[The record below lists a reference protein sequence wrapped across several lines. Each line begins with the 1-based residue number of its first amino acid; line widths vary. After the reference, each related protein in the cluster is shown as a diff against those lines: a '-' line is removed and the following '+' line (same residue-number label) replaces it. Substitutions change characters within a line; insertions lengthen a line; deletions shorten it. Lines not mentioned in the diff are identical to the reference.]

1 MCNNSSESIIT
12 SQPFFIKGRDL
23 FNSMKVKCFTNARP
37 LDGIRRGRDYI
48 KDVMNKSETFSSSRE
63 QYVRMDHIMLGF
75 PFDGM
80 TEDYIKIINAVI
92 CKPPF
97 FSTLQICKTR
107 DGAPYYGASFTENY
121 VEWSEEQSLQFWD
134 ESANTA
140 KRHEILSKLLEY
152 LMDEAYSRQDDILMN
167 ELNNESNNRIV

>member
-48 KDVMNKSETFSSSRE
+48 KDVMKKSETVISYSERC
-63 QYVRMDHIMLGF
+63 VRMDHVMLGF
-75 PFDGM
+75 PFEGM

-97 FSTLQICKTR
+97 FSTLQICKAR

-121 VEWSEEQSLQFWD
+121 VEWPKIQSMQFWD
-134 ESANTA
+134 ESSNYA
-140 KRHEILSKLLEY
+140 KHQKILSQLLEC
-152 LMDEAYSRQDDILMN
+152 LEDEAYCRQDDINLD
-167 ELNNESNNRIV
+167 ELNKESNKSLL

>member
-23 FNSMKVKCFTNARP
+23 FNSMKVKCFMNARP

-48 KDVMNKSETFSSSRE
+48 KDVMKKSETVSSSRE
-63 QYVRMDHIMLGF
+63 QYVRMDHVMLGF
-75 PFDGM
+75 PFEGM

-97 FSTLQICKTR
+97 FSTLQICKTH

-121 VEWSEEQSLQFWD
+121 VEWPVIQSMQFWD
-134 ESANTA
+134 ESSNYA
-140 KRHEILSKLLEY
+140 KRQEILSQLILFLK
-152 LMDEAYSRQDDILMN
+152 DETYSRWDTAYL
-167 ELNNESNNRIV
+167 EESNDADV

>member
-37 LDGIRRGRDYI
+37 LDGMRRGRDYI
-48 KDVMNKSETFSSSRE
+48 KDVMKKSGTISSSRE

-107 DGAPYYGASFTENY
+107 DGAPYYSASFTENY
-121 VEWSEEQSLQFWD
+121 VEWSEEQSLQFWN

-140 KRHEILSKLLEY
+140 KRQEILSKLLEY
-152 LMDEAYSRQDDILMN
+152 LMDEEYSRQDDILMN

>member
-48 KDVMNKSETFSSSRE
+48 KDVMKKSETVSSSRE

-121 VEWSEEQSLQFWD
+121 VEWPEIQSMQFWD
-134 ESANTA
+134 ESSNYA
-140 KRHEILSKLLEY
+140 KHQEILSQLFLFLK
-152 LMDEAYSRQDDILMN
+152 DETYSRLDTVYFG
-167 ELNNESNNRIV
+167 ESNYADV

>member
-12 SQPFFIKGRDL
+12 SHPFFIKGRDL

-37 LDGIRRGRDYI
+37 LDGIRRGQDYI
-48 KDVMNKSETFSSSRE
+48 KDVMKKSETVISYSK
-63 QYVRMDHIMLGF
+63 QCVRMDHVMLGF
-75 PFDGM
+75 TFEGM

-97 FSTLQICKTR
+97 FSALQICKTR
-107 DGAPYYGASFTENY
+107 AGAPYYGASFTENY

-134 ESANTA
+134 ESANDA
-140 KRHEILSKLLEY
+140 KRQEILSKLLEY

>member
-1 MCNNSSESIIT
+1 MCNSKSEYLFESD
-12 SQPFFIKGRDL
+12 PFFVNGREL

-37 LDGIRRGRDYI
+37 LDSIRRGQNYI
-48 KDVMNKSETFSSSRE
+48 KDVMKKSDKSISSKE
-63 QYVRMDHIMLGF
+63 QFVRMDHIMLGF

-80 TEDYIKIINAVI
+80 SEEYIKIINAVI
-92 CKPPF
+92 CDPPF
-97 FSTLQICKTR
+97 FSALQICKTH

-134 ESANTA
+134 ESANNA
-140 KRHEILSKLLEY
+140 KRQEIFSKLLEY

-167 ELNNESNNRIV
+167 ELTKESNNRIV

>member
-1 MCNNSSESIIT
+1 MCHNSSESIII

-37 LDGIRRGRDYI
+37 LDGMRRGRGYI
-48 KDVMNKSETFSSSRE
+48 KDVMEKSDTVISSRE

-75 PFDGM
+75 PFEGM

-121 VEWSEEQSLQFWD
+121 VEWPVIQSMQFWD
-134 ESANTA
+134 ESSNYA
-140 KRHEILSKLLEY
+140 KRQEILSQLILFLK
-152 LMDEAYSRQDDILMN
+152 DETYSRWDTAYL
-167 ELNNESNNRIV
+167 EESNDADV